1 MFFFLKGIK
10 HLVLWRVALLL
21 VFLEVSIYYFSW
33 VEIITVL
40 AKDFWRSLSQ
50 NRFGIHT
57 SFEVGPYLVV
67 FTYMNRI
74 APDDCLL
81 KTNHKEWMRNRLQK
95 CWLEHWPMVG
105 VLVLH
110 PERSGSS
117 DSSSK
122 TYVVHLVLPIA
133 ITWREVDEPTLETP
147 FFIQKKTI
155 VRLYTPSMET
165 SFGPCVLAHI
175 GLGWTKQDRF
185 SKTLKLLKNC
195 D

>member
-1 MFFFLKGIK
+1 MTYQWFISMYEHIQCKFMFYHDIHIHLQLRLCFFLKGIK

-21 VFLEVSIYYFSW
+21 VFLEVPIYYFSW

-40 AKDFWRSLSQ
+40 AKGFWRSLSQ

-74 APDDCLL
+74 VPDDCLL
-81 KTNHKEWMRNRLQK
+81 KTNHKEWMRNQLQK

-110 PERSGSS
+110 LERSGSS

-147 FFIQKKTI
+147 FFIQKKKNNSEVI
-155 VRLYTPSMET
+155 YT
-165 SFGPCVLAHI
+165 FHG
-175 GLGWTKQDRF
+175 
-185 SKTLKLLKNC
+185 N
-195 D
+195 